1 MFSDKESVF
10 EIVRSEATSCH
21 YRCGAECPPEVFEG
35 QVLYVVVFEGCKFF
49 ARGLELV
56 EAGLDKM
63 PERIAALSDGLDCN
77 IRDE

>member
-1 MFSDKESVF
+1 MFSDKESIF

-21 YRCGAECPPEVFEG
+21 YRRCAECPPEVFEG
-35 QVLYVVVFEGCKFF
+35 QVLYFVVFEGCKFL
-49 ARGLELV
+49 ARRLELV

-63 PERIAALSDGLDCN
+63 PERIATLSDGLYSH